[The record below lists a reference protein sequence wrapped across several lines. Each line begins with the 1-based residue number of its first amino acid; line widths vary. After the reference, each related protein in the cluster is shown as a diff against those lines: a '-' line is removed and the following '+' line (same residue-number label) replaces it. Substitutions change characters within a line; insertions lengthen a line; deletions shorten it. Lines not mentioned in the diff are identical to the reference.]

1 MAVTSPVSERWTVAA
16 LLLLTFATGLA
27 DSISI
32 LALGHVFVANMT
44 GNVIF
49 LGFWLAP
56 RTTIDLT
63 AVAVALP
70 TFICTTIVS
79 GRLSRHF
86 GLRTR
91 AWITTVLTTEIV
103 LLMALSVLGGTGVL
117 RYQADSKLIM
127 IGLLAVTFGLQ
138 HSSARQFGIQELST
152 TVLTST
158 IVSFGLDS
166 RLAGGTGER
175 QRLRIGVVATMCAG
189 AFFGATMSRYVIAPV
204 FVVTAAVIATSLLI
218 FRFGPPAAKTAAPI
232 AS

>member
-56 RTTIDLT
+56 STTVDLN

-70 TFICTTIVS
+70 TFVCTTIVS
-79 GRLSRHF
+79 GRLSRHL
-86 GLRTR
+86 GDRTR
-91 AWITTVLTTEIV
+91 AWITTVLSIEIV
-103 LLMALSVLGGTGVL
+103 LLIALSILAGTGVL
-117 RYQADSKLIM
+117 RYQGTSKLIL
-127 IGLLAVTFGLQ
+127 IGMLAVTFGLQ
-138 HSSARQFGIQELST
+138 HSSARQFGIRELST

-158 IVSFGLDS
+158 IVSLGLDS

-175 QRLRIGVVATMCAG
+175 ERLRVGVVATMCAG

-218 FRFGPPAAKTAAPI
+218 FRFGPPATKTAA
-232 AS
+232 AVTS

>member
-1 MAVTSPVSERWTVAA
+1 MAVASPVSERWTVAA

-86 GLRTR
+86 GLHTRT
-91 AWITTVLTTEIV
+91 WITTVLTIEI
-103 LLMALSVLGGTGVL
+103 LLLVALSVLAGTGVL
-117 RYQADSKLIM
+117 PYQASSKLIM

-175 QRLRIGVVATMCAG
+175 QKLRIGVVATMCAG

-204 FVVTAAVIATSLLI
+204 FMVTAVVIATSLLI
-218 FRFGPPAAKTAAPI
+218 FRFGPPAAKTTAPT